1 MSQIVPWEHR
11 TKTIQQL
18 IQELQSFADQNLL
31 VVVTD
36 DAGAT
41 FHTVKLVSKGF
52 VPCENDPNA
61 DKIVYCALH
70 I

>member
-1 MSQIVPWEHR
+1 MNQIVPWEHR

-41 FHTVKLVSKGF
+41 FHTVKLVGKGF
-52 VPCENDPNA
+52 VPCENDP
-61 DKIVYCALH
+61 
-70 I
+70 

>member
-1 MSQIVPWEHR
+1 MNQIVPWEHR

-36 DAGAT
+36 DADAT
-41 FHTVKLVSKGF
+41 FHTVNFHTVKLVGKGF
-52 VPCENDPNA
+52 VPCENDP
-61 DKIVYCALH
+61 
-70 I
+70 